1 MSLPQQKDT
10 VMTRSGNDILL
21 IFYDIMGVLECKRRH
36 SLVVVVHNVKIVAY
50 VLYGKE
56 NEKSLFI

>member
-21 IFYDIMGVLECKRRH
+21 IFDDIMRVLECKRRQ
-36 SLVVVVHNVKIVAY
+36 SLVVVVHEVKIVAY
-50 VLYGKE
+50 VLF
-56 NEKSLFI
+56 L